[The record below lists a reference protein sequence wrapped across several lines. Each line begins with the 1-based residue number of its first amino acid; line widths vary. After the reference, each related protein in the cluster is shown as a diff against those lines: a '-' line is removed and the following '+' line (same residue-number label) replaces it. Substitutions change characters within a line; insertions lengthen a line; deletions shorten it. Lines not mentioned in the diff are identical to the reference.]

1 MLRCNW
7 IFVCLAIL
15 VLVSQAM
22 AGSLQT
28 VPAGGTVFIGE
39 QGLDISAG
47 IPAGT
52 LVSWHSASQQPGKVQ
67 AAVNYTVVNP
77 KNFNVNAETFED
89 NQSNWYMG
97 KWYIGNTTTVAFIV
111 ADPTLDLKIWDQ
123 QNQVDISGQTIQPGD
138 YINFRIDTNLNVIP
152 KERNTNDAFLAISVR
167 NPGGNYYSQL
177 KQDTNTTLAL
187 MPFSVNTTP
196 FYWVPQSSGN
206 YGWNTG
212 TKLQNGNNFYPDGS
226 YSVSVDLTPLNS
238 ISRNY
243 NIVGKTKS
251 IKSVMLSSGP
261 SVTATT
267 IPTTTVTPG
276 ASPESATAPTALP
289 AASGTVQGTASAP
302 ATETLLTANAPAP
315 VSTTTTPRT
324 TVSPGFGIG
333 AAIAGLGIITII
345 LARKG

>member
-167 NPGGNYYSQL
+167 NPGGEL
-177 KQDTNTTLAL
+177 LFTTE
-187 MPFSVNTTP
+187 
-196 FYWVPQSSGN
+196 
-206 YGWNTG
+206 TG
-212 TKLQNGNNFYPDGS
+212 HQ
-226 YSVSVDLTPLNS
+226 
-238 ISRNY
+238 Y
-243 NIVGKTKS
+243 NISTNAVLGKYNTILLGPPEQRQLWMEYRDKTS
-251 IKSVMLSSGP
+251 EWKQFLS
-261 SVTATT
+261 
-267 IPTTTVTPG
+267 
-276 ASPESATAPTALP
+276 
-289 AASGTVQGTASAP
+289 
-302 ATETLLTANAPAP
+302 
-315 VSTTTTPRT
+315 
-324 TVSPGFGIG
+324 
-333 AAIAGLGIITII
+333 
-345 LARKG
+345 